1 MREVRSSA
9 VKINDI
15 INTLIL
21 LNIDRLTMSAFNMLV
36 VLGSTASG
44 KTKLAVEL
52 AKMLNGEIISADSR
66 QVYCGLDIGSG
77 KDLDEYQEINHH
89 LIDIVDPGYE
99 YNIFDFQKDVISAYE
114 KISDKNKL
122 AIMAGG
128 SALYVDSILKGYRLI
143 DVPENKTLRE
153 NLAQLNHEQLTQQL
167 MQLKPNL
174 HNTTDLIERDRLVR
188 AIEIAQGEL
197 AAKDTINDF
206 PALKPL
212 IFAIKWPREV
222 IRQRITLRL
231 KQRMEQGLIAE
242 VAQLHA
248 QGVSWETLYF
258 YGLEYRYIAQHL
270 QGKLSKNDCFQKLN
284 SAIHQF
290 SKKQDTWLR
299 RLERNGTKIHW
310 LDGNK
315 NLLTQAMAVIAQLN
329 KQN

>member
-1 MREVRSSA
+1 
-9 VKINDI
+9 
-15 INTLIL
+15 
-21 LNIDRLTMSAFNMLV
+21 MSAFNMLV

-66 QVYCGLDIGSG
+66 QVYRGLDIGSG
-77 KDLDEYQEINHH
+77 KDLEEYQDIKHH

-99 YNIFDFQKDVISAYE
+99 YNIFDFQQHVIDAYE
-114 KISDKNKL
+114 KINQQNKL

-143 DVPENKTLRE
+143 EVPENTELRASLATLS
-153 NLAQLNHEQLTQQL
+153 HEQLTQKL
-167 MQLKPNL
+167 IQLKPNL

-188 AIEIAQGEL
+188 AIEIAQGEQD
-197 AAKDTINDF
+197 AHDQINDF

-212 IFAIKWPREV
+212 VFAIKWPREV
-222 IRQRITLRL
+222 IRQRITERL
-231 KQRMEQGLIAE
+231 KVRMEQGLIEE
-242 VAQLHA
+242 VQQLHA

-258 YGLEYRYIAQHL
+258 YGLEYRFIAQHL
-270 QGKLSKNDCFQKLN
+270 QGQLTKNDCFQKLN

-310 LDGNK
+310 LDGDK
-315 NLLTQAMAVIAQLN
+315 DVLAQAMKVIATN
-329 KQN
+329 S

>member
-1 MREVRSSA
+1 
-9 VKINDI
+9 
-15 INTLIL
+15 
-21 LNIDRLTMSAFNMLV
+21 MSAFNMLV

-52 AKMLNGEIISADSR
+52 ARVLNGEIISADSR
-66 QVYCGLDIGSG
+66 QVYRGLDIGSG
-77 KDLDEYQEINHH
+77 KDLDEYQEIKHH

-99 YNIFDFQKDVISAYE
+99 YNIFDFQKNVIDAYQA
-114 KISDKNKL
+114 ITHQDKL

-143 DVPENKTLRE
+143 EVPENVALRATLAT
-153 NLAQLNHEQLTQQL
+153 LSHEQLIQQL
-167 MQLKPNL
+167 MLLKPNL
-174 HNTTDLIERDRLVR
+174 HNTTDIIERDRLVR

-197 AAKDTINDF
+197 AAQDSINDF

-231 KQRMEQGLIAE
+231 KQRMEEGLIEE
-242 VAQLHA
+242 VAHLHA

-270 QGKLSKNDCFQKLN
+270 QGQLSKNDCFQKLN

-310 LDGNK
+310 LDGDTAPFK
-315 NLLTQAMAVIAQLN
+315 QAMAVIAQLTQHN
-329 KQN
+329 

>member
-1 MREVRSSA
+1 
-9 VKINDI
+9 
-15 INTLIL
+15 
-21 LNIDRLTMSAFNMLV
+21 MSAFNMLV

-66 QVYCGLDIGSG
+66 QVYRGLDIGSG

-99 YNIFDFQKDVISAYE
+99 YSIFDFQKDVISAYQD
-114 KISDKNKL
+114 ITDKNKF

-143 DVPENKTLRE
+143 EVPENIALRASLSTLSHDTLVSKL
-153 NLAQLNHEQLTQQL
+153 LA
-167 MQLKPNL
+167 LKPNL
-174 HNTTDLIERDRLVR
+174 HNTTDIIERERLVR

-197 AAKDTINDF
+197 DAKDEINDF

-222 IRQRITLRL
+222 IRQRITERL
-231 KQRMEQGLIAE
+231 KVRMEQGLIEE
-242 VAQLHA
+242 VAHLHN

-258 YGLEYRYIAQHL
+258 YGLEYRFIAQHL
-270 QGKLSKNDCFQKLN
+270 QGQLTKNDCFQKLN

-299 RLERNGTKIHW
+299 RLERNGSKIHW
-310 LDGNK
+310 LDGEK
-315 NLLTQAMAVIAQLN
+315 NILSQAMAVIAQVS
-329 KQN
+329 K

>member
-1 MREVRSSA
+1 
-9 VKINDI
+9 
-15 INTLIL
+15 
-21 LNIDRLTMSAFNMLV
+21 MSAFNMLV

-52 AKMLNGEIISADSR
+52 ARVLNGEIISADSR
-66 QVYCGLDIGSG
+66 QVYRGLDIGSG
-77 KDLDEYQEINHH
+77 KDLDEYQEIKHH

-99 YNIFDFQKDVISAYE
+99 YNIFDFQKNVIDAYQA
-114 KISDKNKL
+114 ITHQDKL

-143 DVPENKTLRE
+143 EVPENVALRTTLAT
-153 NLAQLNHEQLTQQL
+153 LSHEQLIQQL
-167 MQLKPNL
+167 MLLKPNL
-174 HNTTDLIERDRLVR
+174 HNTTDIIERDRLVR

-197 AAKDTINDF
+197 AAQDSINDF
-206 PALKPL
+206 PALEPL

-231 KQRMEQGLIAE
+231 KQRMEEGLIEE
-242 VAQLHA
+242 VAHLHA

-270 QGKLSKNDCFQKLN
+270 QGQLSKNDCFQKLN

-310 LDGNK
+310 LDGDTAPFK
-315 NLLTQAMAVIAQLN
+315 QAMAVIAQLTQHN
-329 KQN
+329 

>member
-1 MREVRSSA
+1 
-9 VKINDI
+9 
-15 INTLIL
+15 
-21 LNIDRLTMSAFNMLV
+21 MSAFNMLV

-52 AKMLNGEIISADSR
+52 AQMLNGEIISADSR
-66 QVYCGLDIGSG
+66 QVYRGLDIGSG
-77 KDLDEYQEINHH
+77 KDLDEYQDIKHH

-99 YNIFDFQKDVISAYE
+99 YNIFDFQQHVIDAYE
-114 KISDKNKL
+114 KISKQNKL

-143 DVPENKTLRE
+143 EVPENTELRAS
-153 NLAQLNHEQLTQQL
+153 LATSSHEQLTQKL
-167 MQLKPNL
+167 IQLKPNL

-188 AIEIAQGEL
+188 AIEIAQGEQD
-197 AAKDTINDF
+197 AHDQINDF

-212 IFAIKWPREV
+212 VFAIKWPREV
-222 IRQRITLRL
+222 IRQRITERL
-231 KQRMEQGLIAE
+231 KVRMEQGLIEE
-242 VAQLHA
+242 VQQLHA

-258 YGLEYRYIAQHL
+258 YGLEYRFIAQYL
-270 QGKLSKNDCFQKLN
+270 QGQLTKNDCFQKLN

-310 LDGNK
+310 LDGDK
-315 NLLTQAMAVIAQLN
+315 NVFAQAMRVIATN
-329 KQN
+329 H

>member
-1 MREVRSSA
+1 
-9 VKINDI
+9 
-15 INTLIL
+15 
-21 LNIDRLTMSAFNMLV
+21 MSAFNMLV

-66 QVYCGLDIGSG
+66 QVYRGLDIGSG

-99 YNIFDFQKDVISAYE
+99 YSIFDFQKDVIGAYQD
-114 KISDKNKL
+114 ITDKNKL

-143 DVPENKTLRE
+143 EVPENIALRASLSTLSHE
-153 NLAQLNHEQLTQQL
+153 TLVSKLLA
-167 MQLKPNL
+167 LKPNL
-174 HNTTDLIERDRLVR
+174 HNTTDIIERERLVR

-197 AAKDTINDF
+197 DAKDEINDF

-222 IRQRITLRL
+222 IRQRITERL
-231 KQRMEQGLIAE
+231 KVRMEQGLIEE
-242 VAQLHA
+242 VAHLHN

-258 YGLEYRYIAQHL
+258 YGLEYRFIAQHL
-270 QGKLSKNDCFQKLN
+270 QGQLTKNDCFQKLN

-299 RLERNGTKIHW
+299 RLERNGSKIHW
-310 LDGNK
+310 LDGKK
-315 NLLTQAMAVIAQLN
+315 NILSQAMAVIAQVS
-329 KQN
+329 K

>member
-1 MREVRSSA
+1 
-9 VKINDI
+9 
-15 INTLIL
+15 
-21 LNIDRLTMSAFNMLV
+21 MSAFNMLV

-66 QVYCGLDIGSG
+66 QVYRGLDIGSG
-77 KDLDEYQEINHH
+77 KDLDEYQDIKHH

-99 YNIFDFQKDVISAYE
+99 YNIFDFQQHVIDAYE
-114 KISDKNKL
+114 KISQQNKL

-143 DVPENKTLRE
+143 EVPENTELRASLATLS
-153 NLAQLNHEQLTQQL
+153 HEQLTQKL
-167 MQLKPNL
+167 TQLKPNL

-188 AIEIAQGEL
+188 AIEIAQGEQD
-197 AAKDTINDF
+197 AHDQINDF

-212 IFAIKWPREV
+212 VFAIKWPREV
-222 IRQRITLRL
+222 IRQRITERL
-231 KQRMEQGLIAE
+231 KVRMEQGLIEE
-242 VAQLHA
+242 VQQLHA

-258 YGLEYRYIAQHL
+258 YGLEYRFIAQHL
-270 QGKLSKNDCFQKLN
+270 QGQLTKNDCFQKLN

-310 LDGNK
+310 LDGDK
-315 NLLTQAMAVIAQLN
+315 DVLAQAMRVVANYN
-329 KQN
+329 KQL

>member
-1 MREVRSSA
+1 
-9 VKINDI
+9 
-15 INTLIL
+15 
-21 LNIDRLTMSAFNMLV
+21 MSAYNMLV

-66 QVYCGLDIGSG
+66 QVYRGLDIGSG
-77 KDLDEYQEINHH
+77 KDLDEYQEIEHH

-99 YNIFDFQKDVISAYE
+99 YSIFDFQKDVIGAYQ
-114 KISDKNKL
+114 KITNKKKL

-128 SALYVDSILKGYRLI
+128 SALYVDSILKGYRLVE
-143 DVPENKTLRE
+143 VPENVALRASLSTLS
-153 NLAQLNHEQLTQQL
+153 HETLVSKLLT
-167 MQLKPNL
+167 LKPNL
-174 HNTTDLIERDRLVR
+174 HNTTDVIERDRLVR

-197 AAKDTINDF
+197 DAKDEINDF

-222 IRQRITLRL
+222 IRQRITERL
-231 KQRMEQGLIAE
+231 KVRMEQGLIEE
-242 VAQLHA
+242 VAHLHS

-258 YGLEYRYIAQHL
+258 YGLEYRFIAQHL
-270 QGKLSKNDCFQKLN
+270 QGQLTKNDCFQKLN

-299 RLERNGTKIHW
+299 RLERNGSKVHW
-310 LDGNK
+310 LDGEK
-315 NLLTQAMAVIAQLN
+315 NILSQAMAVIAQVG
-329 KQN
+329 K

>member
-1 MREVRSSA
+1 
-9 VKINDI
+9 
-15 INTLIL
+15 
-21 LNIDRLTMSAFNMLV
+21 MSAFNMLV

-66 QVYCGLDIGSG
+66 QVYRGLDIGSG
-77 KDLDEYQEINHH
+77 KDLDEYQDIKHH

-99 YNIFDFQKDVISAYE
+99 YNIFDFQQHVIDAYE
-114 KISDKNKL
+114 KINQQNKL

-143 DVPENKTLRE
+143 EVPENTELRASLATLS
-153 NLAQLNHEQLTQQL
+153 HEQLTQKL
-167 MQLKPNL
+167 IQLKPNL

-188 AIEIAQGEL
+188 AIEIAQGEQD
-197 AAKDTINDF
+197 AHDQINDF

-212 IFAIKWPREV
+212 VFAIKWPREV
-222 IRQRITLRL
+222 IRQRITERL
-231 KQRMEQGLIAE
+231 KVRMEQGLIEE
-242 VAQLHA
+242 VQQLHA

-258 YGLEYRYIAQHL
+258 YGLEYRFIAQHL
-270 QGKLSKNDCFQKLN
+270 QGQLTKNDCFQKLN

-310 LDGNK
+310 LDGDK
-315 NLLTQAMAVIAQLN
+315 DVLAQAMKVIATN
-329 KQN
+329 S

>member
-1 MREVRSSA
+1 
-9 VKINDI
+9 
-15 INTLIL
+15 
-21 LNIDRLTMSAFNMLV
+21 MSAFNMLV

-66 QVYCGLDIGSG
+66 QVYRGLDIGSG

-99 YNIFDFQKDVISAYE
+99 YSIFDFQKDVISAYQD
-114 KISDKNKL
+114 ITDKNKL

-128 SALYVDSILKGYRLI
+128 SALYVDSILKGYRLVE
-143 DVPENKTLRE
+143 VPENITLRASLSTLSHE
-153 NLAQLNHEQLTQQL
+153 TLVSKLLA
-167 MQLKPNL
+167 LKPNL
-174 HNTTDLIERDRLVR
+174 HNTTDIIERERLVR

-197 AAKDTINDF
+197 DAKDEINDF

-222 IRQRITLRL
+222 IRQRITERL
-231 KQRMEQGLIAE
+231 KVRMEQGLIEE
-242 VAQLHA
+242 VARLHS

-258 YGLEYRYIAQHL
+258 YGLEYRFIAQHL
-270 QGKLSKNDCFQKLN
+270 QGQLTKNDCFQKLN

-299 RLERNGTKIHW
+299 RLERNGSEIHW
-310 LDGNK
+310 LDGDK
-315 NLLTQAMAVIAQLN
+315 NILSQAMAVIAQVN
-329 KQN
+329 K

>member
-1 MREVRSSA
+1 
-9 VKINDI
+9 
-15 INTLIL
+15 
-21 LNIDRLTMSAFNMLV
+21 MSAFNMLV

-44 KTKLAVEL
+44 KTKLAVAL
-52 AKMLNGEIISADSR
+52 AQMLNGEIISADSR
-66 QVYCGLDIGSG
+66 QVYRGLDIGSG
-77 KDLDEYQEINHH
+77 KDLDEYQNVKHH

-99 YNIFDFQKDVISAYE
+99 YSIFDFQQNVIDAYQE
-114 KISDKNKL
+114 ITNKNKL

-143 DVPENKTLRE
+143 EVPENKALRAS
-153 NLAQLNHEQLTQQL
+153 LAILSHDDLVIKLQ
-167 MQLKPNL
+167 QLKPNL

-188 AIEIAQGEL
+188 AIEIAQGEHD
-197 AAKDTINDF
+197 AQDNSNDF
-206 PALKPL
+206 PDLKPL

-222 IRQRITLRL
+222 IRQRITQRL
-231 KQRMEQGLIAE
+231 QERMTQGLIEE

-258 YGLEYRYIAQHL
+258 YGLEYRFIAQYL

-299 RLERNGTKIHW
+299 RLERNSSKIHW
-310 LDGNK
+310 LDGDK
-315 NLLTQAMAVIAQLN
+315 DVLAQAMKVIAQLSR
-329 KQN
+329 